1 MVASVKLSS
10 QGDGGHNML
19 DGLDESYGQNA
30 GMGNDQAFGEY
41 SVKAGGRIR
50 RNAVVNYHVSG
61 IASSTRT
68 PADLI
73 CQEAP
78 SIRIKAS
85 LQLRIIYRA
94 PRENPRN

>member
-41 SVKAGGRIR
+41 SGEGGRKNQAQR
-50 RNAVVNYHVSG
+50 RS
-61 IASSTRT
+61 
-68 PADLI
+68 
-73 CQEAP
+73 
-78 SIRIKAS
+78 
-85 LQLRIIYRA
+85 QL
-94 PRENPRN
+94 PCVGDCL